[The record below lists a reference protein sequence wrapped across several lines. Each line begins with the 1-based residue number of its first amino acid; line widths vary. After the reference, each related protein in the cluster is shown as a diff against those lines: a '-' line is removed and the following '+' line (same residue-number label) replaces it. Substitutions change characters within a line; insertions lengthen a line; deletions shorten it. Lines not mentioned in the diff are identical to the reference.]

1 MSFIAAAATV
11 LGTTG
16 AVGIGTTMLAG
27 GMMGAATGA
36 VGNLIGG
43 RGIFDNLGQNMLMG
57 GATAGI
63 ASGIGSALG
72 GQTQAAIDAAKAVPE
87 TTGNL
92 ASDMALKSAN
102 TIQQSGI
109 DSMVDKATTAFNAP
123 DSYAQFGDQ
132 GYNPADYRASLQSGQ
147 SPIDYGQMN
156 PISETSGANSYSQPG
171 IQNMLAQGMTPQQIS
186 AAALQDVTTNTGIPA
201 AGMQTPGM
209 QTKIG
214 NFLVDNPTKAAGF
227 ASGLM
232 SLKPNALTPAPV
244 KPVSYYNAT
253 YEQPQFDPK
262 TGLYSSGRFGP
273 GTRSTV
279 YGAQG
284 GAIGYAEGDLVR
296 PYPHTG
302 DPIANTGGLGGRGEK
317 PERSRNVYGDEES
330 VYGDASGVGTFND
343 EGSIY
348 SNSKVNKS
356 TPAKQILAAGKAYA
370 KAKKMRAL
378 LQDDDIE
385 YAAQGG
391 LMGTY
396 AAGGKLLQGPG
407 DGMSD
412 SIPAVIGGP
421 KPQRA
426 ALAQGEFVIP
436 ADVVSHLGNGS
447 TDAGSKRLYAM
458 MDRVRHARTG
468 TKKQGRQINPAK
480 FMPA

>member
-36 VGNLIGG
+36 ASNLIRG

-72 GQTQAAIDAAKAVPE
+72 GQTQAAIDAAKEVPA
-87 TTGNL
+87 TTGNI

-109 DSMVDKATTAFNAP
+109 GSMVDKATTAFNAP
-123 DSYAQFGDQ
+123 DSYAQFGEQ

-156 PISETSGANSYSQPG
+156 PVSATSGANSYSDAG

-186 AAALQDVTTNTGIPA
+186 ASALQDVTNNTGVPA

-214 NFLVDNPTKAAGF
+214 NYLVDNPTKAAGF

-232 SLKPNALTPAPV
+232 SLKPNAFTPAPV
-244 KPVSYYNAT
+244 KPMSYYNTT
-253 YEQPQFDPK
+253 YMQPQFDPK
-262 TGLYSSGRFGP
+262 TGLYSSGSFGP

-284 GAIGYAEGDLVR
+284 GAIGYAEGDLVAK
-296 PYPHTG
+296 PYRGGPG
-302 DPIANTGGLGGRGEK
+302 EDPKN
-317 PERSRNVYGDEES
+317 SRNVYGDEAS
-330 VYGDASGVGTFND
+330 VYSDASGAGTFND
-343 EGSIY
+343 DGSIY
-348 SNSKVNKS
+348 SSSKANTI
-356 TPAKQILAAGKAYA
+356 TPAKQILAAGKASA
-370 KAKKMRAL
+370 KAKKLRTL
-378 LQDDDIE
+378 LQDDGIE
-385 YAAQGG
+385 YAAGGG
-391 LMGTY
+391 LMGLHTY

-421 KPQRA
+421 RPQRA

-468 TKKQGRQINPAK
+468 TKKQGRQIDPSK